1 MDAMGGGVEQPHPES
16 KGVQKA
22 AQGSAPSRGRPAE
35 VGLMGSGVFSV
46 PAPLSAADD
55 ASTSR
60 TAPGHGSGSQNVSV
74 FLSYSRADRALV
86 DEITQSLEKRGY
98 SVIDGPLEEE
108 TAAHGRVP
116 LLLAADAVVAVV
128 SETSLASRART
139 DDMSLSYVANK
150 CLFIVR
156 SVRECP
162 SSALDCTRVA

>member
-1 MDAMGGGVEQPHPES
+1 
-16 KGVQKA
+16 
-22 AQGSAPSRGRPAE
+22 
-35 VGLMGSGVFSV
+35 MGSGVFSV